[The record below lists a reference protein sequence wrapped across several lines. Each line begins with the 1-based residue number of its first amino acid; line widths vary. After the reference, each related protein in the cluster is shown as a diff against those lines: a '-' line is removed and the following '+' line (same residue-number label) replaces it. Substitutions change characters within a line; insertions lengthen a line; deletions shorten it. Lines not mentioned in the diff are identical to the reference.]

1 MLGGQTMEGQAVESG
16 AFIPIQFDELVLVVA
31 PVFKVLAHTQGTNYL
46 LHSVFQLDDCLVI
59 QVIPMVV

>member
-1 MLGGQTMEGQAVESG
+1 MEGQALEGGTLV
-16 AFIPIQFDELVLVVA
+16 PIQFNELLLVVA
-31 PVFKVLAHTQGTNYL
+31 PVFKVLAHTQGTDHL